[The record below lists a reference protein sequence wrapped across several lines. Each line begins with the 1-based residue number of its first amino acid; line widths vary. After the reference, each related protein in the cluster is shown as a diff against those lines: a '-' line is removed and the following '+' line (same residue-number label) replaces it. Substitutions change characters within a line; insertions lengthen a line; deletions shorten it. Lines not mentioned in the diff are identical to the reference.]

1 MGIESFD
8 WSLEVEMLEKQA
20 VEPTETSLET
30 PRETQSAWAEENS
43 ALKDSFYGSRR
54 MSPEKREENC
64 QNTFQPRPESSAGAR
79 LLRTEQKLPVG
90 QNHFDAKDARR
101 YLKKRLD
108 LNTWREELARRD
120 DDKISYL
127 QPHVATTRTETV
139 TSAVTNKQIPPRPL
153 ITPMSAGQ
161 DTLDIWTVRNN
172 LRKRYDLN
180 SWRQP

>member
-20 VEPTETSLET
+20 VEPTIESLET
-30 PRETQSAWAEENS
+30 PWETQSAGAEENS
-43 ALKDSFYGSRR
+43 ALKDSFYGSRK
-54 MSPEKREENC
+54 MSPEKKEENC

-90 QNHFDAKDARR
+90 QNYFDAKDARR

-120 DDKISYL
+120 DAHINHL
-127 QPHVATTRTETV
+127 QPHVPTTRTEPV
-139 TSAVTNKQIPPRPL
+139 TSRVTKKLIPPRP
-153 ITPMSAGQ
+153 IKTPMSAGQ
-161 DTLDIWTVRNN
+161 DTLDIWTVTNN
-172 LRKRYDLN
+172 LRSRYDLN